1 MSEKMKCPVC
11 GSSNDKS
18 TDQCLKCDAD
28 LKAIQTDSRS
38 RPGSGD
44 PGKNDAY
51 EDEFKELDY
60 RPKSKKGL
68 LAPVS
73 VIIAVLIIVLSV
85 FFLFQ
90 GDTTEEEAKNIRDVP
105 VDVPGFEGP
114 KQNDPEDDPG
124 SDNTAEAIDAD
135 EDLPDLDSPFN
146 DRGESP
152 DVDYDQV
159 EAALLN
165 WLINRVNDPTVVM
178 LEKDELEDYG
188 RFYERYDPDED
199 NIIVY
204 KIQSIDGEFVTAVF
218 GPPFSEWT
226 IRAVFIWDQ
235 VEWRFL
241 REESVR

>member
-1 MSEKMKCPVC
+1 MSDEMKCPVC
-11 GSSNDKS
+11 GSSNDQS
-18 TDQCLKCDAD
+18 IDQCLKCDAD
-28 LKAIQTDSRS
+28 LKALQTGSRS
-38 RPGSGD
+38 RPGSDDLGRKD
-44 PGKNDAY
+44 VY

-60 RPKSKKGL
+60 RPKSKTGL

-73 VIIAVLIIVLSV
+73 VILVVLVIVVSV

-90 GDTTEEEAKNIRDVP
+90 DDTSEEEARDTRDIFLDVP
-105 VDVPGFEGP
+105 ELERPEQD
-114 KQNDPEDDPG
+114 DPEDGPDSNDSG
-124 SDNTAEAIDAD
+124 GEIEAD
-135 EDLPDLDSPFN
+135 EEPPDMDSPFN

-188 RFYERYDPDED
+188 RFYERYDPEED

-204 KIQSIDGEFVTAVF
+204 KVESIDGEFVTAVF

-241 REESVR
+241 REDSVR